1 MTLWYTTKVFPLW
14 ETQRAVLSQSV
25 IEAAFDAQLTINLTE
40 EFEKA
45 LKNYRAVAL
54 NIKWKE
60 FLEVKLCLKDEMFP
74 PTHIL
79 TWREKWVIEMGHVLK
94 TYFIKKDPDRALFGY
109 IPIMTTACKGSIGA
123 LLSARFRERIN
134 ICINQIVSADNTS
147 LGDDL
152 VDETIVLRIKKTS

>member
-1 MTLWYTTKVFPLW
+1 
-14 ETQRAVLSQSV
+14 V
-25 IEAAFDAQLTINLTE
+25 IDTAFDAQLTINLTE

-60 FLEVKLCLKDEMFP
+60 FAAVKQYLKDEMLP

-79 TWREKWVIEMGHVLK
+79 TWREKWVVDMGPVLK
-94 TYFIKKDPDRALFGY
+94 IYFIEKDLDRALFGH
-109 IPIMTTACKGSIGA
+109 IPIMATTCKGSIGG
-123 LLSARFRERIN
+123 LLLASFCERIN
-134 ICINQIVSADNTS
+134 SCANQIVTAGNTS

-152 VDETIVLRIKKTS
+152 VDETTVLRMDKNFMQFMNLN